1 MPWTN
6 GTALNLGLEPEIS
19 ELLVAMEKKMF
30 GNSIKIYKTN
40 EKKYQK
46 ILQKCGCGSFGRL
59 E

>member
-40 EKKYQK
+40 EKNIKK
-46 ILQKCGCGSFGRL
+46 FCKSVGVAVLGG
-59 E
+59 